1 MSWLDAIILA
11 AAGFAAMVGLGIG
24 GIHVA
29 VTGVAVLLGT
39 SLAGHY
45 HDLVE
50 PLVSRFTDAEN
61 QAQIISFAVIMVVV
75 ILVAVA
81 VGVAVRAFLKGLKLG
96 WVDRLLGS
104 VLAVVIALAVGS
116 ALLSVVQTY
125 PVGGADGVID
135 DSVLGTFLADNF
147 DTVLRAIRFIPK
159 DLGV

>member
-39 SLAGHY
+39 ALAGHY

-96 WVDRLLGS
+96 WVDRLLGL
-104 VLAVVIALAVGS
+104 VLAVVITMAVGS

-125 PVGGADGVID
+125 PVGGADGAID
-135 DSVLGTFLADNF
+135 DSLLGAFLADNF
-147 DTVLRAIRFIPK
+147 DTVLRTIRFIPK